1 MRLTAFLIPAL
12 AAFVPALAQN
22 ETDTEGS
29 GYVSNVLEALNGAGL
44 TTLAGALTAL
54 AATPAGEEF
63 LGLLEQ
69 GNKTVFAPSNEAF
82 EALGA
87 DALEDLDL
95 VSELLAYH
103 IVDQDVTELTI
114 GVLPNNTAVE
124 TLRGEAAGFD
134 LNVTLPL
141 ILTRPSEDE
150 ESFVIYNNND
160 TIAVEGPTEVEN
172 LQVYVIDSVISLP
185 ATLEEVVESSGLTS
199 LAPLLE
205 GLNATEGPLTIFAPN
220 DAAFEAIAS
229 DLEGLDEE
237 QVTAIL
243 SNHIVNGTVFSED
256 IVVEGE
262 SDDELTPLAGPAI
275 TVTTNET
282 GTFVTSGDASAQV
295 VGTDLLFDGGVVH
308 IIDSVLVNESPEE
321 NEPVTSTPGTPSPTG
336 SGSPE
341 SSGPAEES
349 DAGNPA
355 GKLELSFGVAL
366 GGLFVT
372 LGAIAGGGL
381 LAF

>member
-1 MRLTAFLIPAL
+1 
-12 AAFVPALAQN
+12 
-22 ETDTEGS
+22 
-29 GYVSNVLEALNGAGL
+29 L

-220 DAAFEAIAS
+220 DPAFEAIAS

-308 IIDSVLVNESPEE
+308 VS
-321 NEPVTSTPGTPSPTG
+321 TS
-336 SGSPE
+336 
-341 SSGPAEES
+341 
-349 DAGNPA
+349 
-355 GKLELSFGVAL
+355 FH
-366 GGLFVT
+366 FR
-372 LGAIAGGGL
+372 
-381 LAF
+381 

>member
-1 MRLTAFLIPAL
+1 M
-12 AAFVPALAQN
+12 
-22 ETDTEGS
+22 
-29 GYVSNVLEALNGAGL
+29 

-308 IIDSVLVNESPEE
+308 VSYPFHIRVIAD
-321 NEPVTSTPGTPSPTG
+321 GR
-336 SGSPE
+336 
-341 SSGPAEES
+341 SSI
-349 DAGNPA
+349 
-355 GKLELSFGVAL
+355 VC
-366 GGLFVT
+366 
-372 LGAIAGGGL
+372 
-381 LAF
+381 